1 MRVRVP
7 LDRRRYQRHCNRL
20 DRSVAR
26 LRHRRRGGDG
36 GAGGC
41 HGAGDMTG
49 GHGEDGAVG
58 IQTNEA
64 GGVLPGD
71 VRQSPPLFSFVLPDK
86 PTRGARLVIDG
97 RPALA
102 ASNEDLPVLV
112 YSRLV

>member
-1 MRVRVP
+1 MRVCGCR

-20 DRSVAR
+20 DRSGVR
-26 LRHRRRGGDG
+26 LQHRRHGSDG
-36 GAGGC
+36 GARGC

-49 GHGEDGAVG
+49 GHGEDGAVA
-58 IQTNEA
+58 T
-64 GGVLPGD
+64 GGVLRG
-71 VRQSPPLFSFVLPDK
+71 VCQSPPLFSFVLPDK

-112 YSRLV
+112 YSRLVV